1 MRPVKRP
8 DGQKS
13 KTIFLYDITIH
24 DRINNKIL
32 SAGNMLSERH
42 DTVAISHFIQN
53 WRKAGAK
60 VPKTVVCDMSLAL
73 MSASVQSFTEF
84 NTLNDYLNH
93 CSLIIEN
100 EVAFVKPKC
109 YLRNDIAHTVKLIS
123 LITQYRSLGNVL
135 KGTKS
140 FFVRAICLV
149 IQETNLMRMEE
160 LLENIFNVA
169 LYETEGNSP
178 DGQELPSEK
187 SKKILQDQIS
197 KTI

>member
-93 CSLIIEN
+93 C
-100 EVAFVKPKC
+100 FPH
-109 YLRNDIAHTVKLIS
+109 Y
-123 LITQYRSLGNVL
+123 
-135 KGTKS
+135 
-140 FFVRAICLV
+140 
-149 IQETNLMRMEE
+149 
-160 LLENIFNVA
+160 
-169 LYETEGNSP
+169 
-178 DGQELPSEK
+178 
-187 SKKILQDQIS
+187 
-197 KTI
+197 